1 MRLGPILTL
10 LIVLLM
16 IPVTAC
22 GSYFAYTQSRT
33 RVEELNEITPLNE
46 TDFWKVVRLSIGIDD
61 VDDIEA
67 APTSLPDVALV
78 DNATPTAISTL
89 AGGDASAQQTQTP
102 VPGETQ
108 IAEVV
113 PNPAQDIQI
122 DPRRVTILLM
132 GIDQRQGEQGPF
144 RTDTMI
150 VLSIDP
156 VGRTGAMLS
165 IPRDLWVSIPGQ
177 GTEGR
182 INTANF
188 VGDSPDVSYPGGGP
202 ALAMLTV
209 ERLLGVPIDHYI
221 LVNFDAFITAVDTV
235 GPIEICP
242 SERIDDPRYPDGA
255 YGYMPVVIEMGCQ
268 QMDAELLLKYART
281 RATSGGDFDRAQ
293 RQQEVILAVRDKIL
307 STGGITALL
316 GDAFTIWESVSAN
329 VRTDLTLDEMIELG
343 LAASEIN
350 DIRKGTIST
359 GEVLEGTGPDG
370 SQILI
375 PIQTDIF
382 ALVSDLFR
390 PPNVPAAALVAD
402 QATPDPENVPLNVRE
417 EAPIIALMNGT
428 AIQGRARNLQ
438 AFVLSYNLD
447 VDFVGNH
454 INTDVVQT
462 SITYYGDHADSAAYL
477 ADVLATINGNNRPP
491 VQRGD
496 GTRDEGDVIVIIG
509 TDLAVPQLVDIE

>member
-1 MRLGPILTL
+1 
-10 LIVLLM
+10 
-16 IPVTAC
+16 
-22 GSYFAYTQSRT
+22 
-33 RVEELNEITPLNE
+33 
-46 TDFWKVVRLSIGIDD
+46 
-61 VDDIEA
+61 
-67 APTSLPDVALV
+67 
-78 DNATPTAISTL
+78 
-89 AGGDASAQQTQTP
+89 
-102 VPGETQ
+102 
-108 IAEVV
+108 
-113 PNPAQDIQI
+113 
-122 DPRRVTILLM
+122 
-132 GIDQRQGEQGPF
+132 
-144 RTDTMI
+144 
-150 VLSIDP
+150 
-156 VGRTGAMLS
+156 
-165 IPRDLWVSIPGQ
+165 
-177 GTEGR
+177 
-182 INTANF
+182 
-188 VGDSPDVSYPGGGP
+188 
-202 ALAMLTV
+202 
-209 ERLLGVPIDHYI
+209 
-221 LVNFDAFITAVDTV
+221 
-235 GPIEICP
+235 
-242 SERIDDPRYPDGA
+242 
-255 YGYMPVVIEMGCQ
+255 
-268 QMDAELLLKYART
+268 
-281 RATSGGDFDRAQ
+281 
-293 RQQEVILAVRDKIL
+293 
-307 STGGITALL
+307 
-316 GDAFTIWESVSAN
+316 
-329 VRTDLTLDEMIELG
+329 MIELG

-390 PPNVPAAALVAD
+390 PPNVPAAALAAD

-509 TDLAVPQLVDIE
+509 TDLAVPQLVDIS